1 MSERH
6 TQGEMS
12 YQDKRPQCGGFSLF
26 AGDQFIGFVSDS
38 DECTDWQANAER
50 MVACWNACEG
60 IDTAYLKSG
69 SVSIINKLHDEAA
82 KLVLAQR
89 DELLAALKSLEYA
102 NDRRAEI
109 VTSADYIKQ
118 MKTNGMSEALEDLD
132 IARRAARAV
141 IAKVEGGA

>member
-1 MSERH
+1 MSKRNAHAVAQHPHAGNRGWEVAIGH
-6 TQGEMS
+6 GLEQIC
-12 YQDKRPQCGGFSLF
+12 QD
-26 AGDQFIGFVSDS
+26 AT
-38 DECTDWQANAER
+38 EANAER
-50 MVACWNACEG
+50 ISACWNACQG
-60 IDTAYLKSG
+60 IDTEDLKSG
-69 SVSIINKLHDEAA
+69 SVSIIQKLRDEAA
-82 KLVLAQR
+82 QRVLKQR